1 MRMIKTYEGMT
12 MNCDVIATIQ
22 SVFMNITTGS
32 ISEMVDDGFDPD
44 NLEFAVTAFTTFGDE
59 IVLAVYA
66 TEEERDYAR
75 YKLENW
81 LVYDV
86 GSYYTMTER
95 KLRRFFTMK
104 KMIVTEYS
112 RPIML
117 NKVKEFVQRT
127 MYLAENKVI
136 PYAVFA
142 LLDSGEMVNIG
153 NFNDADTAEIIRI
166 ILDIFAED
174 KKAVFD
180 VNLEVFGIRNFLEML
195 RYVSADSDSVYRI
208 MINELKQ
215 QLKSGELDVNF
226 S

>member
-1 MRMIKTYEGMT
+1 ME
-12 MNCDVIATIQ
+12 
-22 SVFMNITTGS
+22 
-32 ISEMVDDGFDPD
+32 
-44 NLEFAVTAFTTFGDE
+44 
-59 IVLAVYA
+59 
-66 TEEERDYAR
+66 
-75 YKLENW
+75 
-81 LVYDV
+81 
-86 GSYYTMTER
+86 
-95 KLRRFFTMK
+95 

-166 ILDIFAED
+166 ILDIFAEG

-195 RYVSADSDSVYRI
+195 RYVSADSEALYHTLVSD
-208 MINELKQ
+208 LKR
-215 QLKSGELDVNF
+215 QLKSGELDVSF
-226 S
+226 T

>member
-1 MRMIKTYEGMT
+1 ME
-12 MNCDVIATIQ
+12 
-22 SVFMNITTGS
+22 
-32 ISEMVDDGFDPD
+32 
-44 NLEFAVTAFTTFGDE
+44 
-59 IVLAVYA
+59 
-66 TEEERDYAR
+66 
-75 YKLENW
+75 
-81 LVYDV
+81 
-86 GSYYTMTER
+86 
-95 KLRRFFTMK
+95 

-127 MYLAENKVI
+127 MYLAEDKVI
-136 PYAVFA
+136 PYAEFA

-195 RYVSADSDSVYRI
+195 RYVSADSETLYHTLVSD
-208 MINELKQ
+208 LKR
-215 QLKSGELDVNF
+215 QLKSGELDVSF

>member
-1 MRMIKTYEGMT
+1 ME
-12 MNCDVIATIQ
+12 
-22 SVFMNITTGS
+22 
-32 ISEMVDDGFDPD
+32 
-44 NLEFAVTAFTTFGDE
+44 
-59 IVLAVYA
+59 
-66 TEEERDYAR
+66 
-75 YKLENW
+75 
-81 LVYDV
+81 
-86 GSYYTMTER
+86 
-95 KLRRFFTMK
+95 

-127 MYLAENKVI
+127 MYLAEDKVI

-142 LLDSGEMVNIG
+142 LLDSGELVNVG
-153 NFNDADTAEIIRI
+153 NFDDADTAEIIRI

-195 RYVSADSDSVYRI
+195 RYVSADSETLYQTLVSD
-208 MINELKQ
+208 LKR
-215 QLKSGELDVNF
+215 QLKSGELDVSF

>member
-1 MRMIKTYEGMT
+1 ME
-12 MNCDVIATIQ
+12 
-22 SVFMNITTGS
+22 
-32 ISEMVDDGFDPD
+32 
-44 NLEFAVTAFTTFGDE
+44 
-59 IVLAVYA
+59 
-66 TEEERDYAR
+66 
-75 YKLENW
+75 
-81 LVYDV
+81 
-86 GSYYTMTER
+86 
-95 KLRRFFTMK
+95 

-153 NFNDADTAEIIRI
+153 NFNDADIAEIIRI

-195 RYVSADSDSVYRI
+195 RYVSADSEALYHTLVSD
-208 MINELKQ
+208 LKR
-215 QLKSGELDVNF
+215 QLKSGELDVSF
-226 S
+226 T

>member
-1 MRMIKTYEGMT
+1 ME
-12 MNCDVIATIQ
+12 
-22 SVFMNITTGS
+22 
-32 ISEMVDDGFDPD
+32 
-44 NLEFAVTAFTTFGDE
+44 
-59 IVLAVYA
+59 
-66 TEEERDYAR
+66 
-75 YKLENW
+75 
-81 LVYDV
+81 
-86 GSYYTMTER
+86 
-95 KLRRFFTMK
+95 
-104 KMIVTEYS
+104 KMIVTEYG

-117 NKVKEFVQRT
+117 NKVKEFAQRT
-127 MYLAENKVI
+127 MFLAEDKVI

-195 RYVSADSDSVYRI
+195 RYVSADSETLYQTLVSD
-208 MINELKQ
+208 LKQ
-215 QLKSGELDVNF
+215 QLKSGELDVSF

>member
-1 MRMIKTYEGMT
+1 ME
-12 MNCDVIATIQ
+12 
-22 SVFMNITTGS
+22 
-32 ISEMVDDGFDPD
+32 
-44 NLEFAVTAFTTFGDE
+44 
-59 IVLAVYA
+59 
-66 TEEERDYAR
+66 
-75 YKLENW
+75 
-81 LVYDV
+81 
-86 GSYYTMTER
+86 
-95 KLRRFFTMK
+95 

-112 RPIML
+112 RSIML

-195 RYVSADSDSVYRI
+195 RYVSADSEALYHTLVSD
-208 MINELKQ
+208 LKR
-215 QLKSGELDVNF
+215 QLKSGELDVSF
-226 S
+226 T

>member
-1 MRMIKTYEGMT
+1 ME
-12 MNCDVIATIQ
+12 
-22 SVFMNITTGS
+22 
-32 ISEMVDDGFDPD
+32 
-44 NLEFAVTAFTTFGDE
+44 
-59 IVLAVYA
+59 
-66 TEEERDYAR
+66 
-75 YKLENW
+75 
-81 LVYDV
+81 
-86 GSYYTMTER
+86 
-95 KLRRFFTMK
+95 

-117 NKVKEFVQRT
+117 NKVKKFVQRT

-180 VNLEVFGIRNFLEML
+180 VNLEVGIRNFLEML
-195 RYVSADSDSVYRI
+195 RYVSADSDYVYRI

-215 QLKSGELDVNF
+215 QLKSGELDVSF

>member
-1 MRMIKTYEGMT
+1 ME
-12 MNCDVIATIQ
+12 
-22 SVFMNITTGS
+22 
-32 ISEMVDDGFDPD
+32 
-44 NLEFAVTAFTTFGDE
+44 
-59 IVLAVYA
+59 
-66 TEEERDYAR
+66 
-75 YKLENW
+75 
-81 LVYDV
+81 
-86 GSYYTMTER
+86 
-95 KLRRFFTMK
+95 

-112 RPIML
+112 RPIMMQ
-117 NKVKEFVQRT
+117 KVKEFTQRT
-127 MYLAENKVI
+127 MFLADERVI

-180 VNLEVFGIRNFLEML
+180 VNLEVFGIKKFLEML

-208 MINELKQ
+208 LINELKQ
-215 QLKSGELDVNF
+215 QLKSGELDVSF

>member
-1 MRMIKTYEGMT
+1 
-12 MNCDVIATIQ
+12 
-22 SVFMNITTGS
+22 
-32 ISEMVDDGFDPD
+32 
-44 NLEFAVTAFTTFGDE
+44 
-59 IVLAVYA
+59 
-66 TEEERDYAR
+66 
-75 YKLENW
+75 
-81 LVYDV
+81 
-86 GSYYTMTER
+86 
-95 KLRRFFTMK
+95 
-104 KMIVTEYS
+104 MIVTEYS

-195 RYVSADSDSVYRI
+195 RYVSADSEALYHTLVSD
-208 MINELKQ
+208 LKR
-215 QLKSGELDVNF
+215 QLKSGELDVSF
-226 S
+226 T